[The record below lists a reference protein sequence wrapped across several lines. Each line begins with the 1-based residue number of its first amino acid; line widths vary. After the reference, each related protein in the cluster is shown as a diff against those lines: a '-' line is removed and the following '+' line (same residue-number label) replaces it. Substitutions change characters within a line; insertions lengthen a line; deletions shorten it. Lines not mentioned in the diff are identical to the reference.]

1 MSSVHILAIAG
12 TFMGGVAALA
22 RELGHTV
29 SGSDQAIYP
38 PMSTQLEQLGIAL
51 DQGYRAD
58 SVPAGTDDVVIG
70 NALSRGNAAV
80 EAVLDAGQRY
90 ISGAQWLSEQVLP
103 GRDTLAVAG
112 THGKTTTTTILTW
125 LLESAGRSPGFLIG
139 GVAEDFGVSARLGQG
154 REFVVEADEYDTA
167 FFDKRSK
174 FVHYRPLVAI
184 LNNLEYDHADIFPD
198 VAAIQ
203 RQFHHLVRTVPARGR
218 LIVNGEDPHLA
229 EVLAMGCWTPVE
241 RFGFDPSLEWHAELL
256 AADGSA
262 FRVHHRGQAMGDVH
276 WSLLGRHNVL
286 NGLAA
291 LAAAHAVGVAPA
303 DVIPALARFR
313 SVKRRMEVIG
323 RHDGI
328 TIYDDFAHHP
338 TAIATTL
345 EGLRAKVGDARIVVA
360 MEPRSNSMRLGA
372 HAQALAP
379 SLALADEVVF
389 LHRPELA
396 WDGSRGDRR
405 SARRSARGAR
415 YRRAAGAVA
424 GQRAQRR
431 PRGVHVQWGLRRRTA
446 PLPRRAAGPMSSD
459 TSLPLFPLHTTLVPG
474 AAVGLRVFE
483 RRYLDLVRDSGRS
496 GEGFGVCLIL
506 DGQEVGAPAT
516 PAAYGVQV
524 RIEDFDVGADGVL
537 QLRLRGTR
545 RFHVERTRVR
555 DNGLVVADV
564 RWCDEDPD
572 DELRPQHALLATVL
586 GHIIEQAGEA
596 YAPANPALLD
606 QASWVGWRLAELLPL
621 SEQQRLQLLQMDD
634 PHQRLQQLLG
644 WMP

>member
-1 MSSVHILAIAG
+1 MSNLHILGIAG

-22 RELGHTV
+22 RELGHAV

-38 PMSTQLEQLGIAL
+38 PMSTQLETLGIQL

-58 SVPAGTDDVVIG
+58 SVPPRTDEVVVG
-70 NALSRGNAAV
+70 NALSRGNPAV

-174 FVHYRPLVAI
+174 FVHYRPLVAV

-218 LIVNGEDPHLA
+218 LIVNGEDAHLA

-241 RFGFDPSLEWHAELL
+241 RFGFDPVLEWHAELIR
-256 AADGSA
+256 ADGSA
-262 FRVHHRGQAMGDVH
+262 FTVHHHGDRVGEVH
-276 WSLLGRHNVL
+276 WPLLGRHNVL

-291 LAAAHAVGVAPA
+291 LAAAHAVGVELAT
-303 DVIPALARFR
+303 VLPALSRFR
-313 SVKRRMEVIG
+313 SVKRRLEVIG
-323 RHDGI
+323 QASGI
-328 TIYDDFAHHP
+328 TVYDDFAHHP

-372 HAQALAP
+372 HADALAP

-396 WDGSRGDRR
+396 WD
-405 SARRSARGAR
+405 
-415 YRRAAGAVA
+415 AASVVKAV
-424 GQRAQRR
+424 
-431 PRGVHVQWGLRRRTA
+431 
-446 PLPRRAAGPMSSD
+446 
-459 TSLPLFPLHTTLVPG
+459 
-474 AAVGLRVFE
+474 
-483 RRYLDLVRDSGRS
+483 
-496 GEGFGVCLIL
+496 
-506 DGQEVGAPAT
+506 
-516 PAAYGVQV
+516 
-524 RIEDFDVGADGVL
+524 
-537 QLRLRGTR
+537 RGTA
-545 RFHVERTRVR
+545 HA
-555 DNGLVVADV
+555 VVDT
-564 RWCDEDPD
+564 D
-572 DELRPQHALLATVL
+572 ALLA
-586 GHIIEQAGEA
+586 
-596 YAPANPALLD
+596 
-606 QASWVGWRLAELLPL
+606 
-621 SEQQRLQLLQMDD
+621 RLQAASRPGDHVVFMSNGGFDAAPRRFLAQLQA
-634 PHQRLQQLLG
+634 R
-644 WMP
+644 